1 MAGLQEAASRPP
13 ENSVFSA
20 DREETAEIRIP
31 PGAASGVNIATLQLQ
46 PRIRLLLR
54 NVLTCGM
61 SYGPECHV
69 DNVAWVR
76 IAHCGDKADN
86 DKYDLRTV
94 QTPNGGSTAGE
105 IM

>member
-1 MAGLQEAASRPP
+1 LQA
-13 ENSVFSA
+13 
-20 DREETAEIRIP
+20 
-31 PGAASGVNIATLQLQ
+31 
-46 PRIRLLLR
+46 RIRLLLR
-54 NVLTCGM
+54 NVLIAECHI
-61 SYGPECHV
+61 GPECHG

-76 IAHCGDKADN
+76 IAHCDDKADN